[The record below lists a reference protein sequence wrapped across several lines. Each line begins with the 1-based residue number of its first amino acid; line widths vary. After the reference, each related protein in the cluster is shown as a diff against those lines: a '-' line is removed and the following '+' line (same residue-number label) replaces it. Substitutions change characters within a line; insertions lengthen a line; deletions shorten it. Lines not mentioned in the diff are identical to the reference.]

1 MARLRI
7 ASKLANGIEPN
18 PFMLANP
25 TIPPEVASNALAY
38 NSPAFNGASFRFN
51 DTFLNVMN
59 QRIWIYTD
67 GLIAGSESYD
77 DERYYPNWELTNYR
91 TQGNTRS
98 QRYASGQG
106 ISNSYA
112 SNEQPRTSWVTI
124 IPEYISFLPSDFNN
138 GIQEIYAFGNL
149 PDKYMTSFLLSLPIS
164 QYFTGVSSTFMP
176 SSQFNQCKVYAN
188 LNQTHLTSLKII
200 SATHTSTPFE
210 VYSVVPSGEVSPAYE
225 SFYVLDQI
233 KYVTN
238 QGTVTL
244 YSTILISSV
253 DVNARHLGPR
263 SLVTTEFPTDPFLNV
278 ELQTTFLAPTAV
290 VLPTGYN
297 LLRMTEMSPSAISIV
312 DFINPTATDNSI
324 VQRYFQNL
332 ARDLPLTKVLQ
343 FTLLDTISV
352 RNIAIVRYLQEYGV
366 FVVNTESI
374 NPSKVM
380 PYSTSQIAISN
391 LGVVERT
398 NEFVTT
404 NVFTWFSRTSSD
416 FIRNNKVYES
426 PIDVT
431 NPVSYFKVVPEEP
444 VRANASMLLGLG
456 GGMMQ
461 GIGQGMQNM
470 QNQKHELLKQ
480 SKQFEHEEGMQ
491 GNMFNFNK
499 EMQANQFDFTK
510 MMGET
515 NYGYDQG
522 LSRLRASEERTTN
535 RENANNQLLNR
546 GMSSR
551 LMSLPG
557 STLSSNTF

>member
-1 MARLRI
+1 
-7 ASKLANGIEPN
+7 
-18 PFMLANP
+18 
-25 TIPPEVASNALAY
+25 
-38 NSPAFNGASFRFN
+38 
-51 DTFLNVMN
+51 
-59 QRIWIYTD
+59 
-67 GLIAGSESYD
+67 
-77 DERYYPNWELTNYR
+77 
-91 TQGNTRS
+91 
-98 QRYASGQG
+98 
-106 ISNSYA
+106 
-112 SNEQPRTSWVTI
+112 
-124 IPEYISFLPSDFNN
+124 
-138 GIQEIYAFGNL
+138 
-149 PDKYMTSFLLSLPIS
+149 
-164 QYFTGVSSTFMP
+164 
-176 SSQFNQCKVYAN
+176 
-188 LNQTHLTSLKII
+188 
-200 SATHTSTPFE
+200 
-210 VYSVVPSGEVSPAYE
+210 
-225 SFYVLDQI
+225 
-233 KYVTN
+233 
-238 QGTVTL
+238 
-244 YSTILISSV
+244 
-253 DVNARHLGPR
+253 
-263 SLVTTEFPTDPFLNV
+263 
-278 ELQTTFLAPTAV
+278 
-290 VLPTGYN
+290 
-297 LLRMTEMSPSAISIV
+297 MTEMPPSAISIV

-352 RNIAIVRYLQEYGV
+352 RNIAIVRYLQEYGL

-431 NPVSYFKVVPEEP
+431 NPVSYFTVVPEEP

-491 GNMFNFNK
+491 GNMFDFNK

-557 STLSSNTF
+557 ATLSSNTF

>member
-1 MARLRI
+1 
-7 ASKLANGIEPN
+7 
-18 PFMLANP
+18 
-25 TIPPEVASNALAY
+25 
-38 NSPAFNGASFRFN
+38 
-51 DTFLNVMN
+51 
-59 QRIWIYTD
+59 
-67 GLIAGSESYD
+67 
-77 DERYYPNWELTNYR
+77 
-91 TQGNTRS
+91 
-98 QRYASGQG
+98 
-106 ISNSYA
+106 
-112 SNEQPRTSWVTI
+112 
-124 IPEYISFLPSDFNN
+124 
-138 GIQEIYAFGNL
+138 
-149 PDKYMTSFLLSLPIS
+149 
-164 QYFTGVSSTFMP
+164 
-176 SSQFNQCKVYAN
+176 
-188 LNQTHLTSLKII
+188 
-200 SATHTSTPFE
+200 
-210 VYSVVPSGEVSPAYE
+210 
-225 SFYVLDQI
+225 
-233 KYVTN
+233 
-238 QGTVTL
+238 
-244 YSTILISSV
+244 
-253 DVNARHLGPR
+253 
-263 SLVTTEFPTDPFLNV
+263 
-278 ELQTTFLAPTAV
+278 
-290 VLPTGYN
+290 
-297 LLRMTEMSPSAISIV
+297 MTEMPPSAISIV

-324 VQRYFQNL
+324 VQRYFYNL
-332 ARDLPLTKVLQ
+332 AKDIPLTKVLQ

-352 RNIAIVRYLQEYGV
+352 RNIAIVRYLQEYGI
-366 FVVNTESI
+366 FVINTESI
-374 NPSKVM
+374 NSSKVM

-391 LGVVERT
+391 LGIVERT
-398 NEFVTT
+398 NEFVNT

-416 FIRNNKVYES
+416 FVRNNKVYES

-431 NPVSYFKVVPEEP
+431 NPVSYFAVRDEEP

-557 STLSSNTF
+557 TTLSSSTF